1 VPLTGIRAVPKFQI
15 HLTLTR
21 RVWAL
26 ALLALVTM
34 GGGTGMAIYQFNLLT
49 QERGRAELRLEVEIA
64 KAMLKNAV
72 EGSAAGDKAA
82 AIRGAVEKLRPIRFG
97 ESGYFFV
104 IDLDGVSR
112 LSPLT
117 PELEG
122 KSLLDIKDADNGFP
136 FRALLALARSSGGG
150 YAVYNWKKPGGGGE
164 HQKTSYVLAI
174 PELGLMIGSGVY
186 LDDIF
191 SQILGV
197 VGRIALMVAPMLALF
212 IGFAWFV
219 GYTISQRLRD
229 MTAALRKMAQ
239 GNYDIALPGLDRE
252 DELSEMA
259 RAIDAFKNGLREAA
273 QTQTT
278 EREDQRRAAEQA
290 RSGAMQMLAQKFETA
305 VGGVVEAVTLSTRE
319 LENYARSLVQEAR
332 YSGEQA
338 EIGAQAAETAS
349 HHVQSVA
356 AAAEQL
362 TYSVEEIGG
371 QASRSQTVSSDAAR
385 EAETTRDRVAEL
397 VAAIDHIGG
406 IVAMITGIAQQTNM
420 LALNATIEAARAGEQ
435 GRGFA
440 VVAQEVKSLAEQ
452 TSRATADVAEQ
463 IASVQRAS
471 QEASACIG
479 AMTQAT
485 HEVNAIASAIAVSV
499 GSQGAATREI
509 AQNVQETSARTEE
522 LNKVIEEV
530 RNASRQS
537 GGSAEHVLQSV
548 TELARQTERLR
559 GECDQ
564 FLAQVRAA

>member
-1 VPLTGIRAVPKFQI
+1 MPKFHF
-15 HLTLTR
+15 HLTLTH

-26 ALLALVTM
+26 VLLALVTM
-34 GGGTGMAIYQFNLLT
+34 AGGTGMALYEFNVLT
-49 QERGRAELRLEVEIA
+49 QDRGRAELRREVEIA
-64 KAMLKNAV
+64 RASLKDAV
-72 EGSAAGDKAA
+72 SATTEERAA
-82 AIRGAVEKLRPIRFG
+82 AIRSALEKLRPVRYG

-104 IDLDGVSR
+104 IDFDGVSR
-112 LSPLT
+112 LSPVT

-122 KSLLDIKDADNGFP
+122 KSLLDIKDTDGGFP
-136 FRALLALARSSGGG
+136 FRELQALARSNGGG
-150 YAVYNWKKPGGGGE
+150 YAVYNWKKPGDSGD

-174 PELGLMIGSGVY
+174 PELELMIGSGVY

-191 SQILGV
+191 SQIFGV
-197 VGRIALMVAPMLALF
+197 IARIALMVAPLLALF

-219 GYTISQRLRD
+219 GHTISHRLAD
-229 MTAALRKMAQ
+229 MTAALREMAQ
-239 GNYDIALPGLDRE
+239 GNYDIELPGLDRE

-259 RAIDAFKNGLREAA
+259 RAIDAFKNGLRETA
-273 QTQTT
+273 QTQSDQ
-278 EREDQRRAAEQA
+278 REDQRRSAQQA
-290 RSGAMQMLAQKFETA
+290 RSNSMQTLAQKFETA
-305 VGGVVEAVTLSTRE
+305 VGGVVGAVTLSTHE

-356 AAAEQL
+356 AAAEEL

-371 QASRSQTVSSDAAR
+371 QASRSQIVSSDAAR

-485 HEVNAIASAIAVSV
+485 HEVNGIASAIATSV
-499 GSQGAATREI
+499 ASQGEATREI
-509 AQNVQETSARTEE
+509 AQNVQETSARTAE

-537 GGSAEHVLQSV
+537 GGSAEQVLQSV